1 MATRASERTV
11 ERDRQE
17 QEKKSMYSRKRGM
30 KWCVNE
36 SHSFFPGSGHETH
49 MRVASVTWRCG
60 FSTSRSHYQTFTI
73 LSAVLSILSALWCPR
88 LARVSLAVPSNQ
100 PR

>member
-60 FSTSRSHYQTFTI
+60 FSTSRSQKAPERLT
-73 LSAVLSILSALWCPR
+73 LSFSPEQCNRLW
-88 LARVSLAVPSNQ
+88 
-100 PR
+100 